1 MRDWE
6 AAVAE
11 GGAGGGAGSK
21 QLAEACLV
29 VSVLEPRVKRNLMNW
44 FVPTQLKEY
53 TLLFAAGEEVSIVLY
68 RYHLTPLF

>member
-1 MRDWE
+1 
-6 AAVAE
+6 VAE
-11 GGAGGGAGSK
+11 GGAGSK

-53 TLLFAAGEEVSIVLY
+53 TLLFAAGEEVF
-68 RYHLTPLF
+68 PPDWEM